1 MRRGAGRP
9 PRAAFTMLE
18 LLAVVVILGVLAA
31 LSITRYQ
38 QSKRRA
44 YIAVMRSDLRTL
56 AIAAESRF
64 VAENT
69 YDGVEVPPGSA
80 GVSLTFDATATGWV
94 ASATHASL
102 PGFSC
107 TIRSG
112 SGAEADPVCQ

>member
-1 MRRGAGRP
+1 MRRGPARP
-9 PRAAFTMLE
+9 PRSGFTLLE

-56 AIAAESRF
+56 AMAAESRF

-69 YDGVEVPPGSA
+69 YDGVEVPVGSA
-80 GVSLTFDATATGWV
+80 GVSLAFNGTATGWV

-107 TIRSG
+107 TIRSDG
-112 SGAEADPVCQ
+112 GADADPVCR